1 MKMKLTTLALGAVM
15 AAGPAMADLVFPS
28 LSYRTGPY
36 AAGGIPFAD
45 GYADYF
51 TLVNERDGGIN
62 GVKAKVIE
70 CETGYNTGQGAECN
84 ESTKGEN
91 ALGYQPLSTGIT

>member
-1 MKMKLTTLALGAVM
+1 MKMKLGTGQSAAMM
-15 AAGPAMADLVFPS
+15 AASPVMADLVFPS

-51 TLVNERDGGIN
+51 SPAER
-62 GVKAKVIE
+62 A
-70 CETGYNTGQGAECN
+70 
-84 ESTKGEN
+84 
-91 ALGYQPLSTGIT
+91 

>member
-1 MKMKLTTLALGAVM
+1 MAGKTLLNERWSTPAYIEKSREEKSMKMKLGTMAVAAVM
-15 AAGPAMADLVFPS
+15 AASPVMADLVFPS

-51 TLVNERDGGIN
+51 NLLDI
-62 GVKAKVIE
+62 I
-70 CETGYNTGQGAECN
+70 
-84 ESTKGEN
+84 
-91 ALGYQPLSTGIT
+91 